1 MSTSS
6 AKENIM
12 EEYVREKNLY
22 THLSASVLQIM
33 EGLMKK
39 EGIRCASAGYR
50 IKDADSL
57 EEKIGRK
64 EDKYK
69 SLSDITDIGGVRI
82 ITYYADDV
90 DRVAELI
97 EREFEVDRENSIDKR
112 KTLEPNVF
120 GYLSLHYVISLDE
133 RRAKLPEYS
142 NLEGLKIEVQIRSI
156 LQHSW
161 AEMEHDMGYKS
172 KIEVPKEIVRDF
184 SRLAGLLEIAD
195 KEFQEIRQRIS
206 KYELDVSEKLQNDG
220 QEEEVSLDAISLQ
233 VLLDTDEAFIA
244 LNKAIEERTGIKIGS
259 SENANYQTILNE
271 FQWLGITTIGGA
283 KRLLE
288 EKKDLAVSLAG
299 ENLSKEKNKSLLKTI
314 GLFYLCYAILVEE
327 YPEQR
332 WIDYLRDN
340 HLGDVDEADE
350 FVEKLS
356 KIYHKISD
364 RRKKQGSRV

>member
-1 MSTSS
+1 M
-6 AKENIM
+6 
-12 EEYVREKNLY
+12 
-22 THLSASVLQIM
+22 
-33 EGLMKK
+33 
-39 EGIRCASAGYR
+39 
-50 IKDADSL
+50 
-57 EEKIGRK
+57 
-64 EDKYK
+64 
-69 SLSDITDIGGVRI
+69 
-82 ITYYADDV
+82 
-90 DRVAELI
+90 
-97 EREFEVDRENSIDKR
+97 
-112 KTLEPNVF
+112 
-120 GYLSLHYVISLDE
+120 
-133 RRAKLPEYS
+133 
-142 NLEGLKIEVQIRSI
+142 
-156 LQHSW
+156 
-161 AEMEHDMGYKS
+161 
-172 KIEVPKEIVRDF
+172 RDF

-206 KYELDVSEKLQNDG
+206 KYELDVSKKLQNDG

-299 ENLSKEKNKSLLKTI
+299 ENLSREKNKSLLKTI

-356 KIYHKISD
+356 KIYRKISD
-364 RRKKQGSRV
+364 RRKKQSSRV